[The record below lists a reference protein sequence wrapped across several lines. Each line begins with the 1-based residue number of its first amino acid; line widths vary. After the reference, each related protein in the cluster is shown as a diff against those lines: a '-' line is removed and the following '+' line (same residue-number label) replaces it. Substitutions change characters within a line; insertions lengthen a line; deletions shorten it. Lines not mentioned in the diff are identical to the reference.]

1 MEKRE
6 YWEELTEEYYKFPQ
20 EKTDENILAWYDA
33 WQIRSKEL
41 NKKYGHISWLL
52 QDLAYMLERE
62 EISSG
67 KFRELVRF
75 CLDKELKETSEWIS
89 VDTPPED
96 EDTYIIKTKDYRRPQ
111 DNITEVN
118 LGYFDQEDKEWYY
131 TSDILVNGGHG
142 WMITHYMK
150 LPR

>member
-1 MEKRE
+1 MSKD
-6 YWEELTEEYYKFPQ
+6 YWDKLNEEYHNFPQ
-20 EKTDENILAWYDA
+20 EKTDENILEWYNQWD
-33 WQIRSKEL
+33 IRSKKL
-41 NKKYGHISWLL
+41 NEKYGNISWL
-52 QDLAYMLERE
+52 MLEIANMLRNE
-62 EISSG
+62 DISEG

-75 CLDKELKETSEWIS
+75 CLDKELKETSQWIS
-89 VDTPPED
+89 SNLPPKD

-111 DNITEVN
+111 DNVTEVN

-131 TSDILVNGGHG
+131 TSDILVNGGNG